1 MSAEQSRLSPDS
13 PPAGSPPGPW
23 WVVGV
28 CLAVSAASS
37 AAALLAYHSTRP
49 APPRFATLNVAQL
62 FNERQ
67 EELMKLV
74 AGGGEVATQK
84 AMEMAQAFGKQLE
97 AEVLALAKECGCIV
111 LVRGA
116 VVAGGELPDY
126 TDVLRQRLRGR

>member
-1 MSAEQSRLSPDS
+1 MSEQQSRPT
-13 PPAGSPPGPW
+13 PAAGAPGSW

-28 CLAVSAASS
+28 CLAVSAATS
-37 AAALLAYHSTRP
+37 AAAVLTYHFSRP
-49 APPRFATLNVAQL
+49 APPRLATLNVAQL

-84 AMEMAQAFGKQLE
+84 AMEMAQGFGKQLE
-97 AEVLALAKECGCIV
+97 AEVLALPKECGCIV

-116 VVAGGELPDY
+116 VVAGGDLPDY

>member
-1 MSAEQSRLSPDS
+1 MSGQQSRPIPS
-13 PPAGSPPGPW
+13 AGSPPGPW
-23 WVVGV
+23 WIVGV

-37 AAALLAYHSTRP
+37 AAAVLAYHVTRP
-49 APPRFATLNVAQL
+49 APPRLATLNVAQL

-74 AGGGEVATQK
+74 AGGGEAATQK
-84 AMEMAQAFGKQLE
+84 AMEMAQVFGKELE
-97 AEVLALAKECGCIV
+97 AQVLALPKECGCIV

-126 TDVLRQRLRGR
+126 TDVLRQRLRSR

>member
-1 MSAEQSRLSPDS
+1 MSEQQ
-13 PPAGSPPGPW
+13 PAAGTAPGPW

-37 AAALLAYHSTRP
+37 AAAVLAYHVTRP
-49 APPRFATLNVAQL
+49 APPRLATLNVAQL

-74 AGGGEVATQK
+74 AGGGEAATQK
-84 AMEMAQAFGKQLE
+84 AMEAAQAFGKELE
-97 AEVLALAKECGCIV
+97 AQVLALPKECGCVV

>member
-1 MSAEQSRLSPDS
+1 MSEQPSPA
-13 PPAGSPPGPW
+13 AGSPPGPW

-37 AAALLAYHSTRP
+37 AAAVFAYHVTRLA
-49 APPRFATLNVAQL
+49 APRLATLNVAQL

-74 AGGGEVATQK
+74 AGGGETATQK
-84 AMEMAQAFGKQLE
+84 AMEAAQAFGKELE
-97 AEVLALAKECGCIV
+97 AQVLALPKECGCIV

-126 TDVLRQRLRGR
+126 TDVLRRRLRGR

>member
-1 MSAEQSRLSPDS
+1 MSGQALSPAAS
-13 PPAGSPPGPW
+13 SPGPW
-23 WVVGV
+23 WVLGM

-37 AAALLAYHSTRP
+37 AAAVLAYHATRP
-49 APPRFATLNVAQL
+49 APPRLATLNVAQL

-74 AGGGEVATQK
+74 AGGGEAATQK
-84 AMEMAQAFGKQLE
+84 AMEAAQAFGKELE
-97 AEVLALAKECGCIV
+97 AQVLALPKECGCIV